1 MVLYVSAVKAED
13 ADLRATEVAVID
25 SITYQHYLAGEW
37 DELIETGKTA
47 LERGI
52 DFKWLQQRLGYAWFV
67 KGNYYN
73 SKKHYRQSLHFDP
86 KDELTHLYLYYANTN
101 TGHKIGRASCRER
114 V

>member
-52 DFKWLQQRLGYAWFV
+52 DFKWLQQRLGYA
-67 KGNYYN
+67 
-73 SKKHYRQSLHFDP
+73 
-86 KDELTHLYLYYANTN
+86 
-101 TGHKIGRASCRER
+101 
-114 V
+114 